1 MNKKNPKEIDGEGFP
16 YQISPSDVFMNE
28 VFVEQRKRLNIV
40 VSDDEIKIKKM
51 DLGED
56 VSAFRYLS
64 LGSDVLIKIEPSMS
78 HGGKFF
84 EVSIKPD
91 LSVTSIEKVLLG
103 VGMLLGKRPINV
115 DLRGSKA
122 K

>member
-1 MNKKNPKEIDGEGFP
+1 MNKKNTKEIDGEEIP
-16 YQISPSDVFMNE
+16 YQIFPSDVFMNE

-115 DLRGSKA
+115 ELMGSKA